1 MHVIF
6 QFSAARHWGHKRWGR
21 RRRRTS
27 HGRLLGFI
35 KRG

>member
-6 QFSAARHWGHKRWGR
+6 QFSADRHWGHKRWG

-35 KRG
+35 ERG